1 MNKYL
6 KYTNLFYYLL
16 PVGIFIS
23 ILIFT
28 DTKSSTDTI
37 RFIQWANEMKIN
49 PLSALS
55 YLFQE
60 RGIDG
65 VMFYFS
71 VLYFKISLILN
82 DNFKYFFILLNSIC
96 FISIIHLIKKL
107 SFKIKYYYLIPFFIS
122 INYDYIIWTN
132 YLLTD
137 FFFSFLCLLFILN
150 LSLNNLKY
158 INILLILLLVF
169 TRPPGIVSVL
179 IYLQYITF
187 IKVLGNTISLKKNF
201 FYLVIIYSVITIL
214 ISFSLFYN
222 VFPEIFYDTFQYHRS
237 YYFEGVIINDRPH
250 TYVEVPKNIFDIIK
264 IILLR
269 FISFFIFY
277 DELFSIK
284 HNILNFLVFIP
295 LYLLSLYTLFKFSAY
310 EIDQKKIIV
319 TMIITIIS
327 FCFFHS
333 ILLIDYDWRYRVPCL
348 IPISILA
355 AMAFE
360 KFNFSKQNLI
370 NQEG

>member
-1 MNKYL
+1 MKKYL
-6 KYTNLFYYLL
+6 KYINLFYYIA
-16 PVGIFIS
+16 PVIIFII

-28 DTKSSTDTI
+28 DIKTSTDTQ
-37 RFIQWANEMKIN
+37 RFIQWANEMNLN
-49 PLSALS
+49 PFSAIS

-71 VLYFKISLILN
+71 VLYFKLSLILN
-82 DNFKYFFILLNSIC
+82 DNFKYFFIFLNFIC
-96 FISIIHLIKKL
+96 FISIIHFIKKL
-107 SFKIKYYYLIPFFIS
+107 SFKIKYYYLIPIFIS

-137 FFFSFLCLLFILN
+137 FFFSFLCLVFILN

-158 INILLILLLVF
+158 INTLLILLLIF

-179 IYLQYITF
+179 IYLQYILF
-187 IKVLGNTISLKKNF
+187 INVLENKTSLKKTF
-201 FYLVIIYSVITIL
+201 FYLIIIYMLITIL

-250 TYVEVPKNIFDIIK
+250 TYVEVPKNIIDIVK

-284 HNILNFLVFIP
+284 HNILNILVFTP
-295 LYLLSLYTLFKFSAY
+295 LYLLSFFTLFKFNSY
-310 EIDQKKIIV
+310 EIAQKKIIL
-319 TMIITIIS
+319 TMILTIIS
-327 FCFFHS
+327 FSFFHS
-333 ILLIDYDWRYRVPCL
+333 ILLIDYDWRYRIPCL

-360 KFNFSKQNLI
+360 KFNFSKKNLI
-370 NQEG
+370 SQEG